1 MKNHFRTLTAVITGF
16 CFFVQCLP
24 LYAQGFNL
32 PAPGTKVAS
41 TAAFYPAMIKGITI
55 HPDKPLTFDFLIDRG
70 QNPLDEETFKNV
82 SMNLVK
88 YFLASLTVPEQDMW
102 VNLSPYEKDRIIADG
117 FGETLMGRDL
127 LAQDYMLKQLTASLM
142 DPDNELGKK
151 FWERVYQNAQEKFGS
166 TDIPLNT
173 FNKIWIVPKKA
184 QIYVKGQSVFVT
196 HSELEVLLEEDYVA
210 LQKNLGVERFGLDGG
225 PEEIV
230 TGIQSDVIREV
241 LIPEITR
248 EVNEGEI
255 FANLRQ
261 IYNAM
266 ILATWYKNNL
276 KQSLLGQVYADKNK
290 TVGIENGDKDANQ
303 KIYEQYLQAFKTGAS
318 NLIKEEYDPVK
329 QELVTRKYFSG
340 GADLDG
346 TSKVMEK
353 DSKAILDE
361 VNMAGLTVDL
371 NLNRAS
377 NRWGKM
383 KVAVDNRAMMAF
395 LKTFFNKFGK
405 DESGR
410 KSQGAELT
418 PVQQQLIAFLST
430 FARELPFQFIVQGGN
445 KYGELREETRISE
458 SGSTSRTIFLLL
470 QDGSRLD
477 WSLIEGK
484 PVVKKTD
491 ARGTPS
497 NVMQV
502 LSASLGV
509 LGRKAVEDEDFSWD
523 VFQKI
528 MTDHVWAK
536 EDTEELKLSSAGFNM
551 EDPKLQDAF
560 GDHSGR
566 ILPILRRAFNQRSVR
581 FLVAQ
586 EFSNDSFIEG
596 VVRNTIKQYLEAGS
610 LYQVLRKRVY
620 PKSQNFIEYEILF
633 SGPLLPTGSN
643 PAMMAVPQQAAR
655 LVSLALFMLMFNM
668 AEARSDVSL
677 PLVDGIEMESDT
689 TDTYGGINLN
699 SAPMVMDVQTDG
711 NGVPV
716 MINSQPVAD
725 FQIDGIEAVITNV
738 YSIPS
743 LPQYL
748 NSH

>member
-1 MKNHFRTLTAVITGF
+1 
-16 CFFVQCLP
+16 
-24 LYAQGFNL
+24 
-32 PAPGTKVAS
+32 
-41 TAAFYPAMIKGITI
+41 
-55 HPDKPLTFDFLIDRG
+55 PLTFDFLIDRG

-361 VNMAGLTVDL
+361 VNMTGLTVDL

-445 KYGELREETRISE
+445 KYGELREET
-458 SGSTSRTIFLLL
+458 
-470 QDGSRLD
+470 
-477 WSLIEGK
+477 
-484 PVVKKTD
+484 
-491 ARGTPS
+491 
-497 NVMQV
+497 
-502 LSASLGV
+502 
-509 LGRKAVEDEDFSWD
+509 
-523 VFQKI
+523 
-528 MTDHVWAK
+528 
-536 EDTEELKLSSAGFNM
+536 
-551 EDPKLQDAF
+551 
-560 GDHSGR
+560 
-566 ILPILRRAFNQRSVR
+566 
-581 FLVAQ
+581 
-586 EFSNDSFIEG
+586 
-596 VVRNTIKQYLEAGS
+596 
-610 LYQVLRKRVY
+610 
-620 PKSQNFIEYEILF
+620 
-633 SGPLLPTGSN
+633 
-643 PAMMAVPQQAAR
+643 
-655 LVSLALFMLMFNM
+655 
-668 AEARSDVSL
+668 
-677 PLVDGIEMESDT
+677 
-689 TDTYGGINLN
+689 
-699 SAPMVMDVQTDG
+699 
-711 NGVPV
+711 
-716 MINSQPVAD
+716 
-725 FQIDGIEAVITNV
+725 
-738 YSIPS
+738 
-743 LPQYL
+743 
-748 NSH
+748 